1 MKKEL
6 LTGVV
11 VAGVALTA
19 AARPHWGHGGH
30 HYHVGWGHA
39 GRYGWPAFGAG
50 LVGGL
55 VGNAQLG
62 GRVVVS
68 APLVVPAPTIVSSP
82 VIYPATT
89 IVPQTQVVYPQQ
101 QVVYPQ
107 QQVVYPQQQVVY
119 PQQQVVYPQPA
130 SAQAAPVQ
138 QTIVEKH
145 YYYMT
150 PEAAQA
156 IKSEAVQQ
164 RQ

>member
-19 AARPHWGHGGH
+19 AARPYWGYGGH

-39 GRYGWPAFGAG
+39 GRCGWPALGAG

-55 VGNAQLG
+55 VGNALLG

-82 VIYPATT
+82 VICPATT
-89 IVPQTQVVYPQQ
+89 IVPQT